1 MYEQTHVQPSECG
14 VTDFCRLQSDALVK
28 PKESQVCGWS
38 EAAMESMARVFHAL
52 GEPMRLRLLN
62 ALSTGE
68 QSVNELVA
76 ATGTSQPNVSK
87 HLSVLVNAGML
98 RRRKEGVKV
107 YYALA
112 GERPLELVGLMRATE
127 LR

>member
-1 MYEQTHVQPSECG
+1 
-14 VTDFCRLQSDALVK
+14 
-28 PKESQVCGWS
+28 
-38 EAAMESMARVFHAL
+38 MESMARVFHAL

-87 HLSVLVNAGML
+87 HLSVLFNAGML

-127 LR
+127 LRWVRGNFHLCLTPTKTAGLSFEPQKAMTDAV